1 MERTG
6 FSGQPTESP
15 PDYVALETPD
25 GVVLDKN
32 LIERTAPGAMHA
44 EDSLEDDDDFLS
56 AGSET
61 WDYEVADGR
70 QREFLDAVRNSSMA
84 IECVQ
89 LDESPGLQ

>member
-56 AGSET
+56 AGRKTARISGCSAKFQHG
-61 WDYEVADGR
+61 DR
-70 QREFLDAVRNSSMA
+70 VRSARRISGIA
-84 IECVQ
+84 IT
-89 LDESPGLQ
+89 